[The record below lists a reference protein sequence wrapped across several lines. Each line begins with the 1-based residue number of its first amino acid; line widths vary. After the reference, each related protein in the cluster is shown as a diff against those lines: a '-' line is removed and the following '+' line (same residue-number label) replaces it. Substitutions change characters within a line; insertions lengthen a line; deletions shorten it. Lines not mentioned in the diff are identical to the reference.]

1 MEKRINSDADG
12 NPSKEEQTANSGCDL
27 ISGSEFRENNLSVF
41 SNPIPD
47 SSLPAPAGPVSD
59 LHTPVH
65 LRDDNSAAT
74 LVAVPPDGQAFPV
87 NEGDAMPV
95 NTSNDANIKIGKI
108 KEVITFLA
116 VSDPAHL
123 RYKPFGGNTFCNI
136 YAYDLSFLMGR
147 DLNQYFIPRV
157 WWNNA
162 AVTNI
167 TNGIP
172 QLPSISATLKEM
184 TANDLY
190 DWFDKFGGNFGWL
203 KQNDLTAL
211 QEAVNSTGDIGVIVG
226 KKPGSHGHITIIVPE
241 QAATPAGVFQAIRDA
256 AGKVINPLQSQAGA
270 RNFEFGNSTIG
281 GLPWFTTGGHISAFY
296 VFNQL

>member
-1 MEKRINSDADG
+1 MKKRINSEPDG
-12 NPSKEEQTANSGCDL
+12 NPSKIGQIANAGSDL
-27 ISGSEFRENNLSVF
+27 ISGNEFQENSLPPF
-41 SNPIPD
+41 SNLMPGNNM
-47 SSLPAPAGPVSD
+47 LAPVVPVSN
-59 LHTPVH
+59 LQTPVH
-65 LRDDNSAAT
+65 LRDNNPEAT
-74 LVAVPPDGQAFPV
+74 LVATPPNGQAFPLNEV
-87 NEGDAMPV
+87 NMPV
-95 NTSNDANIKIGKI
+95 NTSNDANIKISKI
-108 KEVITFLA
+108 KQIIAFLA

-123 RYKPFGGNTFCNI
+123 RYKPSGGNTFCNI
-136 YAYDLSFLMGR
+136 YAYDLSYLMGR

-162 AVTNI
+162 AVTNL

-172 QLPSISATLKEM
+172 QIPSIPATLKEM

-241 QAATPAGVFQAIRDA
+241 QAATPAGVFQAVRDT
-256 AGKVINPLQSQAGA
+256 AGKVVNPLQSQAGA

-281 GLPWFTTGGHISAFY
+281 GLPWFNAGGHISAFY
-296 VFNQL
+296 VFIQL